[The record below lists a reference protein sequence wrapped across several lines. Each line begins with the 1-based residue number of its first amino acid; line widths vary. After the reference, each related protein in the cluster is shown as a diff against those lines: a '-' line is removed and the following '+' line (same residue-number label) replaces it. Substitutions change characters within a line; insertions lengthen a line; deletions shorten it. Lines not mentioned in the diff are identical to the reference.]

1 MKTMRSFALLA
12 VLSSI
17 LMLPLLTGCGKSQPY
32 LRSENPAQRDV
43 REIVREDVTYP
54 VDVYDPI
61 EGWNRGVYR
70 FNYYFDKYLFL
81 PVTGT
86 YSFLMPD
93 PLEKGIHNVFKN
105 IGEVNNFVNSVL
117 QLKLEASLTAFWRFL
132 FNTTFGIGGL
142 FDVAGASGLPRWEE
156 DFGQTLGRYGVGNG
170 PFLVLPVFGP
180 SNLRDGIGLVG
191 DAGINYFTDPVNL
204 LTEREYSTPY
214 AIWEAI
220 DTRNATAFRY
230 YESGSPFEYE
240 LVRMLYTQMREL
252 QIEK

>member
-1 MKTMRSFALLA
+1 MKTTRRCALLA
-12 VLSSI
+12 TLAA
-17 LMLPLLTGCGKSQPY
+17 LLLALLVTGCGPSKPY
-32 LRSENPAQRDV
+32 LRSDTTAQRDV

-54 VDVYDPI
+54 VDIYDPI
-61 EGWNRGVYR
+61 EGWNRGVYK

-93 PLEKGIHNVFKN
+93 PLEKGVHNAFRN
-105 IGEVNNFVNSVL
+105 IGEVNNFVNCVL
-117 QLKLEASLTAFWRFL
+117 QLKLDMALVTFWRF
-132 FNTTFGIGGL
+132 FINSTFGLAGL
-142 FDVAGASGLPRWEE
+142 FDFASPALPRQNE

-180 SNLRDGIGLVG
+180 SNLRDGVGLVG
-191 DAGINYFTDPVNL
+191 DFGINYFTDPVNL
-204 LTEREYSTPY
+204 LTDREYSTPY

-230 YESGSPFEYE
+230 YGSGSPFEYE

-252 QIEK
+252 QIAK

>member
-1 MKTMRSFALLA
+1 MKTTRRRDLLATLAALALALLA
-12 VLSSI
+12 
-17 LMLPLLTGCGKSQPY
+17 TGCGKSKPY
-32 LRSENPAQRDV
+32 LRSDTTAQRDV

-54 VDVYDPI
+54 VDIYYPI

-81 PVTGT
+81 PVAGT

-93 PLEKGIHNVFKN
+93 PLEKGVHNAFKN
-105 IGEVNNFVNSVL
+105 INEVNTFVNWVL
-117 QLKLEASLTAFWRFL
+117 QLKLDMALVTFWRF
-132 FNTTFGIGGL
+132 FINSTFGLAGL
-142 FDVAGASGLPRWEE
+142 FDFASPALPRQNE
-156 DFGQTLGRYGVGNG
+156 DFGQTLGRYGIGNG
-170 PFLVLPVFGP
+170 PYLVLPVFGP
-180 SNLRDGIGLVG
+180 SNLRDGVGLVG
-191 DAGINYFTDPVNL
+191 DFGINHFTDPVNL
-204 LTEREYSTPY
+204 LTDREYSTPY

-252 QIEK
+252 LIAK